1 MLQTGKVAMDITG
14 HWKILDLNQMGFD
27 WGMGVLPYFKEPTT
41 ILCGAAL
48 GIFTS
53 SKHQDEAFELFQAL
67 GNTASNDLF
76 SSGLWMPLHV
86 EDYTD
91 PAKISQ
97 WLNSQ
102 PGVYPAEAR
111 SVLVDYTINHT
122 PRQAPVYWLRNYGQ
136 ILAEA
141 ITLAF
146 SLMWTGEANAQQAM
160 DQAVKE
166 GQKLLQGH
174 LFEE

>member
-97 WLNSQ
+97 WLNVDLGSIQ
-102 PGVYPAEAR
+102 PRREAFWLTIPSTTLPAK
-111 SVLVDYTINHT
+111 
-122 PRQAPVYWLRNYGQ
+122 RQSIG
-136 ILAEA
+136 
-141 ITLAF
+141 
-146 SLMWTGEANAQQAM
+146 
-160 DQAVKE
+160 
-166 GQKLLQGH
+166 
-174 LFEE
+174 